1 MKTINNY
8 ISSNEK
14 ISSLDDYII
23 EKLIITK
30 DTKEKSVFYNFSK
43 SQEVNKILSICGFND
58 TNYKPSKKEINTLEA
73 VLYDIEEENHD
84 SKLMENKTYYALL
97 DTRMYNI
104 LDNKYG
110 ISQYKDYIEIDNDKF
125 DKLFDNRYD
134 HCMRYSIEPDY
145 SIHKYFQSTNILYYD
160 TRDPDDGIYIFF
172 IMK

>member
-8 ISSNEK
+8 I
-14 ISSLDDYII
+14 Y
-23 EKLIITK
+23 EKLIVTK

-58 TNYKPSKKEINTLEA
+58 TTHKPSKKEINTLEA
-73 VLYDIEEENHD
+73 VLSDIEEENSD
-84 SKLMENKTYYALL
+84 PKLMKNKTYYALL
-97 DTRMYNI
+97 DDEMYNI

-125 DKLFDNRYD
+125 DKLFYNRHE

-160 TRDPDDGIYIFF
+160 TRNPDNGIYIFF